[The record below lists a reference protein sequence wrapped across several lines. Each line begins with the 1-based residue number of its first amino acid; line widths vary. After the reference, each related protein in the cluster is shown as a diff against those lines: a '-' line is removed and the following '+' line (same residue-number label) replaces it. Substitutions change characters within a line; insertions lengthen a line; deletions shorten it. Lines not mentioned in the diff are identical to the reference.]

1 MAGRGRGKTLPAWMT
16 SGDASLLSSVP
27 PAASTTVPGQFND
40 ARQPFVDKFQAP
52 QRDAPST
59 GQFQSSSSN
68 NGREQYAAPSTFG
81 SREPFQ
87 APSTQRDAA
96 THHGGAGQS
105 GPGPAPPQGP
115 PPRAMPGRYD
125 MMQTNPAMMPPRP
138 AMQMG
143 QDYTSGKLPFIPQMS
158 LAQGVGSGIAPMMGF
173 QQPPHQLPQQLQQP
187 QHLQPQQQLQQSHM
201 FMPPHQQSMQQSL
214 QQPIPLQMSMQM
226 QMQNPSMPGMGM
238 GLPLQ
243 QPVLSSVGRGLPL
256 QQPGALPLG
265 MSLGMVGGFPQP
277 IGRGMPLAL
286 PRGPAPA
293 PAPVA
298 VGDPNNEVSSW
309 SEHEAE
315 DKRKYWYNR
324 VNGTSTYD
332 KPFCLKTPEERSI
345 PPCKWKEYT
354 AADGKKYY
362 SDGKE
367 SSWSVPEEYR
377 VWKEKMDAVERKK
390 LTAFAPSGSAN
401 VHTSLTKTLSTVE
414 AQSETAAT
422 VTANTVTSATAA
434 SLNGSSNSSGVNNT
448 NGGAN
453 ASSGSNNRKKQVEEE
468 EKVVIVYATQEE
480 AVEAFKSMLTERRV
494 LTTMK
499 MKEVIDL
506 CQSDP
511 RFNAL
516 KSGGEKKQAL
526 AEYQVRRFILWHS

>member
-16 SGDASLLSSVP
+16 NGDATLSSSVP
-27 PAASTTVPGQFND
+27 AAAITPVAGQFND
-40 ARQPFVDKFQAP
+40 ARQPYADQFQAP
-52 QRDAPST
+52 QRDASST
-59 GQFQSSSSN
+59 GHFQSSSSN
-68 NGREQYAAPSTFG
+68 NGREQYAAPSAFG
-81 SREPFQ
+81 GRDAFQ
-87 APSTQRDAA
+87 IPSIQRDAA
-96 THHGGAGQS
+96 PHHGAGQ
-105 GPGPAPPQGP
+105 GGPAPPQGP
-115 PPRAMPGRYD
+115 PPRATPIRYD
-125 MMQTNPAMMPPRP
+125 IMSTNPVMMPPKP
-138 AMQMG
+138 VMLIG
-143 QDYTSGKLPFIPQMS
+143 QDYNPIKSQFNPQMG
-158 LAQGVGSGIAPMMGF
+158 LAPGVGSGIAPLMGF
-173 QQPPHQLPQQLQQP
+173 QQPPNQLQQQLQPPQYLQQPQMYMPTQQQPLQQQLQQP
-187 QHLQPQQQLQQSHM
+187 IQLQ
-201 FMPPHQQSMQQSL
+201 MPMP
-214 QQPIPLQMSMQM
+214 M
-226 QMQNPSMPGMGM
+226 QMQNPSMLGMGAA
-238 GLPLQ
+238 LQ
-243 QPVLSSVGRGLPL
+243 QPVASSLGRGIPL
-256 QQPGALPLG
+256 QMPGALPLG
-265 MSLGMVGGFPQP
+265 MGLGMMPGFAQP

-332 KPFCLKTPEERSI
+332 KPSCLKTPEERSI

-390 LTAFAPSGSAN
+390 LMVFAPAGGMN
-401 VHTSLTKTLSTVE
+401 VHTSLTKTLPS
-414 AQSETAAT
+414 AAIPIVAAVT
-422 VTANTVTSATAA
+422 VTTNTIAA
-434 SLNGSSNSSGVNNT
+434 SNTTSTNGNLSGSNGASNS
-448 NGGAN
+448 NGGASTN
-453 ASSGSNNRKKQVEEE
+453 SGSNNRKKQVEEE
-468 EKVVIVYATQEE
+468 EKVVIVYATTEE
-480 AVEAFKSMLTERRV
+480 AVEAFKAMLTERRV

-516 KSGGEKKQAL
+516 KSPGEKKQAL
-526 AEYQVRRFILWHS
+526 AEYQVSGLDIMTVGDRMRM